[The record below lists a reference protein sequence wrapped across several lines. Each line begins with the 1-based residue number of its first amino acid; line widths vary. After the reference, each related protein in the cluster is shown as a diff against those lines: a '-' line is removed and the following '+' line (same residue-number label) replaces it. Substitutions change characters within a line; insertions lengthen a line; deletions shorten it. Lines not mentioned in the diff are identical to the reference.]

1 MKSAT
6 SLHTRSYFASPPTFI
21 VGCGRS
27 GTTIFGTAL
36 SKHSKITYLNE
47 RRDLWFSAYPEAD
60 IWTNQAANRK
70 GRMVLTSSDEQAEK
84 SHRLRKVFF
93 LETVKLQR
101 PVLIEKLPIN
111 NFRLG
116 LIQAIFPDA
125 RFIHIYRNGL
135 EVARS
140 IAQLSEKGQWF
151 GSNRYKWDQLVQLAL
166 RKEETAALPG
176 ICANYYD
183 QGLLEWRL
191 STEAAVD
198 SLRGLPD
205 SRYLEISYADFV
217 NNPLTVITA
226 VLLFLGLKIQPAVAK
241 FVTDTVKRKTNALDG
256 NSLSWNEKAI
266 GGKLLNLSLEDGN
279 GVELTRRDKE
289 RSRFLRYSL

>member
-1 MKSAT
+1 MKSAAGI
-6 SLHTRSYFASPPTFI
+6 HTRSDFASPPIFV

-84 SHRLRKVFF
+84 SRRLREAFF

-101 PVLIEKLPIN
+101 PILIEKLPIN
-111 NFRLG
+111 HFRLG

-140 IAQLSEKGQWF
+140 IAQLGEKGQWF

-166 RKEETAALPG
+166 CKEETAALPRL
-176 ICANYYD
+176 CANYYD

-198 SLRGLPD
+198 FLCGLPD

-217 NNPLTVITA
+217 DNPLTVITA

-241 FVTDTVKRKTNALDG
+241 FVTDTVKRKTITLDG
-256 NSLSWNEKAI
+256 NPLSWSQKAI
-266 GGKLLNLSLEDGN
+266 GGEILNLSLEDGK
-279 GVELTRRDKE
+279 GVELTKRYKE
-289 RSRFLRYSL
+289 RSCFLRASL